1 MYLYLNAKRRKL
13 WKLIVLENA
22 QVARVHN
29 TILLECHNFYNTFH
43 GEHKIIMAVHKGIMV
58 EWEV

>member
-29 TILLECHNFYNTFH
+29 TILLEYTTLQCISTIHFTGNT
-43 GEHKIIMAVHKGIMV
+43 K
-58 EWEV
+58 